1 MLLRSGKPKTRWD
14 ARDIAYFES
23 QPKKQIALRGSAP
36 FIEGYII
43 DAMQNL
49 SLVRITEP
57 GVHQYEVAYV
67 DNRNIIEI
75 TQ

>member
-1 MLLRSGKPKTRWD
+1 MLLTGKPNTRWD

-23 QPKKQIALRGSAP
+23 QPKKQIALRGRAP
-36 FIEGYII
+36 FMEAYIMQ
-43 DAMQNL
+43 AMKNI

-57 GVHQYEVAYV
+57 GVHQYEVAYI

>member
-1 MLLRSGKPKTRWD
+1 MLLTRSIKTRWD

-23 QPKKQIALRGSAP
+23 QPKRQIALRGSAP

-43 DAMQNL
+43 DARENL

>member
-1 MLLRSGKPKTRWD
+1 MLLTGKPKTRWD

-23 QPKKQIALRGSAP
+23 QPKKQVALRGSAP
-36 FIEGYII
+36 FIEAYII
-43 DAMQNL
+43 QAMKNL

-57 GVHQYEVAYV
+57 GVHQYEVAYI
-67 DNRNIIEI
+67 DNRNIIDI